1 MDSPVSQEQ
10 YIEASTF
17 ESWSNCVGDEIHFLL
32 SFHQLAENLLCLAV
46 KESIAK
52 VSE

>member
-1 MDSPVSQEQ
+1 LRQVPLGFG
-10 YIEASTF
+10 AT
-17 ESWSNCVGDEIHFLL
+17 VGAEINFLL

-46 KESIAK
+46 KESIAE

>member
-1 MDSPVSQEQ
+1 MRQVPLSFG
-10 YIEASTF
+10 AT
-17 ESWSNCVGDEIHFLL
+17 VGDEIHFLL

-46 KESIAK
+46 KESIAE